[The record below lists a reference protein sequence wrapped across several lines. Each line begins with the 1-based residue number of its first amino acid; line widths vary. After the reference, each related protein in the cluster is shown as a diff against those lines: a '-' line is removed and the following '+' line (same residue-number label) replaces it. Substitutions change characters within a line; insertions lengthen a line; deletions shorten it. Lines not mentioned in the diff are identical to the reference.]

1 VATLT
6 KHRITAMPT
15 TTTSHDAWPPE
26 RLDRLARGMFAVL
39 YGRPAPAPAAVNVVQ
54 LANHYTTRPR

>member
-1 VATLT
+1 
-6 KHRITAMPT
+6 MPT
-15 TTTSHDAWPPE
+15 TITADAWPEE

-54 LANHYTTRPR
+54 LANHYTARAR